1 MILLGL
7 GSNQGDRLGHLT
19 RALRELISRQVIRA
33 PIRVSRVY
41 ESEALLPTGAPS
53 SWDIDFFNAVIEA
66 DSSLKPMELLA
77 AIRQIEA
84 DLGRERLERWEPR
97 CIDIDILWVKGESIK
112 TDELQIP
119 HPGLLFRSFWLKP
132 LAELRSE
139 IAMNGGRV
147 SIEQLSREMVQSA
160 ARALPITLLPTELMG
175 IVNLT
180 PDSFSDGGL
189 YEEPVAA
196 FRRIREL
203 VEEGASLIDLGA
215 ESTRPGARL
224 LEPKQEWLRFEPI
237 LNEVKRGLS
246 QEYPWI
252 KWSIDTRHSETAR
265 LAREYGIHWF
275 NDVSGGASSQMI
287 ELWAESSQQVCFM
300 HSLSLPADPK
310 VHLPEDADPV
320 QSLLIWANE
329 KRSFFESFGIQP
341 DRLIFDPGIGFGKTA
356 DQSVMILNRVSEF
369 RKAGWRVLVGH
380 SRKSFLKLVT
390 QSDPQQRD
398 VETEVLSTKLSENS
412 CDYLRLHD
420 VRSSVRAIRSALLVS

>member
-1 MILLGL
+1 
-7 GSNQGDRLGHLT
+7 
-19 RALRELISRQVIRA
+19 
-33 PIRVSRVY
+33 
-41 ESEALLPTGAPS
+41 
-53 SWDIDFFNAVIEA
+53 
-66 DSSLKPMELLA
+66 
-77 AIRQIEA
+77 
-84 DLGRERLERWEPR
+84 
-97 CIDIDILWVKGESIK
+97 
-112 TDELQIP
+112 
-119 HPGLLFRSFWLKP
+119 
-132 LAELRSE
+132 
-139 IAMNGGRV
+139 MNGGRV